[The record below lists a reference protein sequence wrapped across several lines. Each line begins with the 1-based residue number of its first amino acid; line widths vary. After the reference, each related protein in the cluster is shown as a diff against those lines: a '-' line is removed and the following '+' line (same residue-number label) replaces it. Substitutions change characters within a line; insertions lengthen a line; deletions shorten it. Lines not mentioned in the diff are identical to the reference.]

1 MTIDSLDDLID
12 VRDVITRIEELRADR
27 DRYLDP
33 EISEDD
39 PGLHADA
46 WADKNPDEAGELAD
60 LTALMIQLANAGGGD
75 EQWEGAWYPLTMI
88 RDSYFTDYAREL
100 LEDCGDVPATMPH
113 YIEIDWQAT
122 ARNIRTDYTSVEFQG
137 VTYWVR

>member
-12 VRDVITRIEELRADR
+12 VRDIIARVEELRADQ

-46 WADKNPDEAGELAD
+46 WADANPDKAGELAD
-60 LTALMIQLANAGGGD
+60 LTALMIQLENAGGGD
-75 EQWEGAWYPLTMI
+75 IQWEGTWYPDTMI

-100 LEDCGDVPATMPH
+100 LEDCGDLPANLPN
-113 YIEIDWQAT
+113 YIKIDWEAT
-122 ARNIRTDYTSVEFQG
+122 TQNIRAGYTPVKFRG